1 MNNKAIFTKGPVRKQ
16 LFTMTLSMLIGM
28 LGMSLFNLTDTFFIG
43 KIGSRELAAM
53 NFTMPVVFMV
63 ASIALG
69 LGVGASS
76 VISRAI
82 GEGNKEKVQRLT
94 SDALLLSLLIIFFIT
109 IFGYMNINFFFTINK
124 ESLIIF
130 FSGEVDAFI
139 LSPKVIYADIVDTLA
154 IDFHPFANFPEHAI
168 CIRVKI
174 T

>member
-94 SDALLLSLLIIFFIT
+94 SDALLLSLLIKLKSGKISSCLPT
-109 IFGYMNINFFFTINK
+109 SINDDVSIMLQ
-124 ESLIIF
+124 SSI
-130 FSGEVDAFI
+130 FI
-139 LSPKVIYADIVDTLA
+139 LNSL
-154 IDFHPFANFPEHAI
+154 
-168 CIRVKI
+168 
-174 T
+174 